1 MTTKTTSQTSL
12 KADQTTGNC
21 ITQAINWLVAH
32 NYPALPVAPHQDP
45 RKYHKIDKAYPER
58 NIGSRCPL
66 TDTLTPIPL
75 YTGKNPSYLDQN
87 GTPHLVNH
95 KQYQNRLPSEQE
107 LTKWFTN
114 PSNGIGTLGG
124 WNNTIWIDFDLKQF
138 TSATDCEDAVIDVV
152 EKIFSQT
159 GEEPFLEKSH
169 SGGWRVGVKVQEKPT
184 FTNFR
189 LTNSGTHVGEALGEG
204 RFTVLAPTIGPSG
217 NPYESIHQASP
228 PLVTSLESLGIYST
242 KTQIPSTN
250 QNPSLLSTME
260 VVPGITLSTNQNPSL
275 LSTMEV
281 VPGTTPPSQLHPSPE
296 QNTEVVPGTT
306 SPSQLHP
313 SPEQNT
319 EVVPSA
325 TPPSQLHPSPT
336 PVTELIP
343 NTIPLEQLGNKTSQE
358 ILTGTDT
365 KGDRSDSLTTALH
378 EWYGWQ
384 NWCHIN
390 DVKFT
395 GTASELA
402 HYAGE
407 KLGIDSARIDRIV
420 KSIGDPSSCSPATQ
434 TRGGDEACWKKIHHL
449 DKRTFEAKCPTH
461 IKDSIKQTHQSNAT
475 SSSQHVPLSNATSSS
490 QPDTSI
496 GHSHRPN
503 PQPTTPK
510 LPIREAVTIA
520 ESILRT
526 NPDPLEVNILLEEL
540 REKTSVSAFDW
551 NNKYLKQL
559 RAKLERE
566 FALPDAQ
573 GGKGIILN
581 PDPYEA
587 KRLELKAIAQEK
599 DALKFID
606 KIVHFCRS
614 TGWKRS
620 DVEQQIRLFKVG
632 TTTPTTERCKG
643 QEFLALETESISW
656 VFPGII
662 PSRGVFVIGGD
673 AGVGKT
679 TIAYD
684 AAGSLLLGEEFLGE
698 KPVNKGKVLLV
709 TGDEL
714 PCFTQDKLIDR
725 GFPVDNDDWEII
737 LNWDISQWNLL
748 EEAVADIKPALVVID
763 SFSSIHRD
771 PSFDE
776 NSSQA
781 KNTIYDLESLSN
793 SYGFGCILIHHLSK
807 SKDNKGVGKL
817 RGSSA
822 IAAAASVV
830 CIMEKGTSEDTR
842 KLSFPKMRGAQTE
855 PFTVMLN
862 GSSGRFEV
870 IIGGDA
876 PSTKSLGERILAFLK
891 KSPHKRFEQCEIS
904 LALGI
909 PECNKD
915 SVYQALGRLFKR
927 GLITKRPSQLGG
939 KRKVYGIANPT
950 DIPPN
955 HPPRFTN
962 TPPDN
967 PPVFSDTPHITIQE
981 THPLSSVKV
990 SVQIAETIEIH
1001 SLEVTDSELTHSPEV
1016 ANTELTLSLEVT
1028 DSEVTFSPEV
1038 TDSEVT
1044 FSPEVTD
1051 SEVTL
1056 SPKVADI
1063 ELTLSPKVAD
1073 IELTLSPEVADIELT
1088 LSPEVADI
1096 ELTAQTKM
1104 PDGYA
1109 SNPDTVIVS
1118 AKLTDTLTTEGVSPV
1133 EDLSV
1138 DAITSPDG
1146 GTPPV
1151 ASATSATSHSLL
1163 PTSHN
1168 EVMNEQVQTTQENST
1183 PQDTI
1188 ATESQILARS
1198 VSVGDRVEVQSGG
1211 KYDGQCATVVG
1222 FEQEGNSV
1230 LIVVLLDGDNC
1241 NSWFKPEYL
1250 IYLGS

>member
-12 KADQTTGNC
+12 KADQTTSNC
-21 ITQAINWLVAH
+21 LTQTINWLFAH

-58 NIGSRCPL
+58 NLGSRCPL
-66 TDTLTPIPL
+66 TDTLAPIPL

-87 GTPHLVNH
+87 GKPHLVNH

-107 LTKWFTN
+107 LTLWFTN
-114 PSNGIGTLGG
+114 PNNGIGTLGG
-124 WNNTIWIDFDLKQF
+124 WNNTIWLDFDLKQF
-138 TSATDCEDAVIDVV
+138 TSATDCEDAVIDVIEKVV
-152 EKIFSQT
+152 EQT
-159 GEEPFLEKSH
+159 RKEPFLEKSH

-184 FTNFR
+184 FTNFC
-189 LTNSGTHVGEALGEG
+189 LTNGGTHIGEALGEG

-217 NPYESIHQASP
+217 NPYESIHQTEP
-228 PLVTSLESLGIYST
+228 PLVTSLESIGIYST
-242 KTQIPSTN
+242 KTQIPPTN
-250 QNPSLLSTME
+250 QNPSLLPTME
-260 VVPGITLSTNQNPSL
+260 VL
-275 LSTMEV
+275 
-281 VPGTTPPSQLHPSPE
+281 PGTTPPSQLHPS
-296 QNTEVVPGTT
+296 NTEVVPGTT
-306 SPSQLHP
+306 PP
-313 SPEQNT
+313 TKQN
-319 EVVPSA
+319 
-325 TPPSQLHPSPT
+325 PSPT
-336 PVTELIP
+336 LVTELIP

-365 KGDRSDSLTTALH
+365 KGDRSDSLTTALR

-384 NWCHIN
+384 NWCDTN
-390 DVKFT
+390 DVKIT
-395 GTASELA
+395 GTAEELA

-420 KSIGDPSSCSPATQ
+420 KSIGDPSSCAPATQ

-449 DKRTFEAKCPTH
+449 DKGTFQTKCPTH
-461 IKDSIKQTHQSNAT
+461 IKDSLKQAYQSNAT
-475 SSSQHVPLSNATSSS
+475 ESSQHIPQSSATESS
-490 QPDTSI
+490 QGDTSI
-496 GHSHRPN
+496 GHSHRQS

-510 LPIREAVTIA
+510 LPIREAVAIA
-520 ESILRT
+520 ESILRS
-526 NPDPLEVNILLEEL
+526 NPDPLEANILLEEL
-540 REKTSVSAFDW
+540 RGETGMSAWEW
-551 NNKYLKQL
+551 NNKYLKQI

-573 GGKGIILN
+573 SGKGILLN
-581 PDPYEA
+581 VDPYEA
-587 KRLELKAIAQEK
+587 KRLELKQIAQEK

-632 TTTPTTERCKG
+632 TTTPTAERCKG

-737 LNWDISQWNLL
+737 LNWDIAQWNVL

-855 PFTVMLN
+855 PFTVTLD

-870 IIGGDA
+870 MIGGDA

-927 GLITKRPSQLGG
+927 GLITKRPSTLGG

-950 DIPPN
+950 DTPPHN
-955 HPPRFTN
+955 PPKLTN
-962 TPPDN
+962 TPQYH
-967 PPVFSDTPHITIQE
+967 PPNSPNTPQITIQE
-981 THPLSSVKV
+981 TLPLSSVKM
-990 SVQIAETIEIH
+990 SVKIAETIEIH
-1001 SLEVTDSELTHSPEV
+1001 SLEATDSELT
-1016 ANTELTLSLEVT
+1016 L
-1028 DSEVTFSPEV
+1028 SPEV
-1038 TDSEVT
+1038 TN
-1044 FSPEVTD
+1044 
-1051 SEVTL
+1051 
-1056 SPKVADI
+1056 
-1063 ELTLSPKVAD
+1063 
-1073 IELTLSPEVADIELT
+1073 IELTLSPEVTDIEPT
-1088 LSPEVADI
+1088 LSPEVTDI

-1104 PDGYA
+1104 PDGDA

-1118 AKLTDTLTTEGVSPV
+1118 AKLTDTLDLGGVSPV
-1133 EDLSV
+1133 EDLLV

-1146 GTPPV
+1146 GTPLV

-1168 EVMNEQVQTTQENST
+1168 EVMNERVQTTQENSA
-1183 PQDTI
+1183 PQDI
-1188 ATESQILARS
+1188 VATESQVESRS

-1222 FEQEGNSV
+1222 FEQEGDSV
-1230 LIVVLLDGDNC
+1230 VIVVQIDGDNS
-1241 NSWFKPEYL
+1241 NFWFKPEYL
-1250 IYLGS
+1250 IYLG

>member
-12 KADQTTGNC
+12 KADQTTSNC
-21 ITQAINWLVAH
+21 LTQTINWLVAH

-58 NIGSRCPL
+58 NLGSRCPL
-66 TDTLTPIPL
+66 TDTLAPIPL

-87 GTPHLVNH
+87 GKPHLVNH

-107 LTKWFTN
+107 LTLWFTN
-114 PSNGIGTLGG
+114 PNNGIGTLGG
-124 WNNTIWIDFDLKQF
+124 WNNTIWLDFDLKQF
-138 TSATDCEDAVIDVV
+138 TSSTDCEDAVIDVV
-152 EKIFSQT
+152 EKVFSQT
-159 GEEPFLEKSH
+159 RKEPFLEKSH

-184 FTNFR
+184 FTNFC
-189 LTNSGTHVGEALGEG
+189 LTNGGTHVGEALGEG

-217 NPYESIHQASP
+217 NPYESIHQVEP
-228 PLVTSLESLGIYST
+228 PLITSLESIGIYST
-242 KTQIPSTN
+242 KTQIPPTN
-250 QNPSLLSTME
+250 QNPLLLSTME
-260 VVPGITLSTNQNPSL
+260 VVPATTPPTQLHPSNTDVL
-275 LSTMEV
+275 
-281 VPGTTPPSQLHPSPE
+281 PGTTPP
-296 QNTEVVPGTT
+296 T
-306 SPSQLHP
+306 
-313 SPEQNT
+313 
-319 EVVPSA
+319 
-325 TPPSQLHPSPT
+325 QLHPSPT
-336 PVTELIP
+336 LVTELIP

-365 KGDRSDSLTTALH
+365 KGDRSDSLTTALR

-390 DVKFT
+390 DVKIT
-395 GTASELA
+395 GTAEELA
-402 HYAGE
+402 HEAGE

-420 KSIGDPSSCSPATQ
+420 KSIGDPSSCAPATQ

-449 DKRTFEAKCPTH
+449 DKGTFQTKCPTH
-461 IKDSIKQTHQSNAT
+461 IKDSLKQAYQSSATESSQHIPQSNAT
-475 SSSQHVPLSNATSSS
+475 SSTQYH
-490 QPDTSI
+490 TSI
-496 GHSHRPN
+496 GHSHRQS

-510 LPIREAVTIA
+510 LPIREAVAIA
-520 ESILRT
+520 ESILRS
-526 NPDPLEVNILLEEL
+526 NPDPLEANILLEEL
-540 REKTSVSAFDW
+540 RGETGMSAWEW
-551 NNKYLKQL
+551 NNKYLKEI

-566 FALPDAQ
+566 FALPEAQ
-573 GGKGIILN
+573 SGKGIRLN
-581 PDPYEA
+581 VDPYEA
-587 KRLELKAIAQEK
+587 KRLELKQIAQEK

-632 TTTPTTERCKG
+632 TTTPTAERCKG
-643 QEFLALETESISW
+643 QEFLTLETESISW

-737 LNWDISQWNLL
+737 LNWDISQWNVL

-855 PFTVMLN
+855 PFTVTLD

-870 IIGGDA
+870 MIGGDA

-927 GLITKRPSQLGG
+927 GLITKRPSTLGG

-950 DIPPN
+950 DTPPHN
-955 HPPRFTN
+955 PPKLTN

-967 PPVFSDTPHITIQE
+967 PPAFPDTPHITIQE

-990 SVQIAETIEIH
+990 SVQIAETIDIH
-1001 SLEVTDSELTHSPEV
+1001 SLEVTDSELT
-1016 ANTELTLSLEVT
+1016 L
-1028 DSEVTFSPEV
+1028 SPEV
-1038 TDSEVT
+1038 TDSE
-1044 FSPEVTD
+1044 
-1051 SEVTL
+1051 
-1056 SPKVADI
+1056 
-1063 ELTLSPKVAD
+1063 
-1073 IELTLSPEVADIELT
+1073 
-1088 LSPEVADI
+1088 
-1096 ELTAQTKM
+1096 LTAQTKM
-1104 PDGYA
+1104 SDGYA

-1118 AKLTDTLTTEGVSPV
+1118 AKLTDTLDLGGVSPV
-1133 EDLSV
+1133 EDLLV

-1146 GTPPV
+1146 GTPLV

-1168 EVMNEQVQTTQENST
+1168 EVMNERVQTTQENSA
-1183 PQDTI
+1183 PQDI
-1188 ATESQILARS
+1188 VATESQVESTRL

-1222 FEQEGNSV
+1222 FEQEGDSV
-1230 LIVVLLDGDNC
+1230 VIVILIDGDNS

-1250 IYLGS
+1250 IYLG

>member
-21 ITQAINWLVAH
+21 ITQAINWLFTH

-152 EKIFSQT
+152 EKVFSQT

-217 NPYESIHQASP
+217 NPYESIHQTEP

-319 EVVPSA
+319 EVVPGT
-325 TPPSQLHPSPT
+325 TPPTKQNTSLLPTMEGVPGTTPPTQLHPSPT
-336 PVTELIP
+336 LVTELIP
-343 NTIPLEQLGNKTSQE
+343 NTILLEQLGNKTSQE

-420 KSIGDPSSCSPATQ
+420 KSIGDPSSCSPAALI
-434 TRGGDEACWKKIHHL
+434 RGGEEACWKKIHRL
-449 DKRTFEAKCPTH
+449 DKGTFEAKCPAH
-461 IKDSIKQTHQSNAT
+461 IKDSIKQTYQSSAT
-475 SSSQHVPLSNATSSS
+475 SSSQHIPLSSTTSSS

-496 GHSHRPN
+496 EDSHRPN

-510 LPIREAVTIA
+510 LPIREAVALA

-526 NPDPLEVNILLEEL
+526 NSDPLEVNILLEEL
-540 REKTSVSAFDW
+540 REKTKVSAFDW
-551 NNKYLKQL
+551 NHKYLKEI

-566 FALPDAQ
+566 FGLPDAE
-573 GGKGIILN
+573 GSKGIILN
-581 PDPYEA
+581 LDPYEA
-587 KRLELKAIAQEK
+587 KRLELKQIAQEK
-599 DALKFID
+599 DPLKFLD
-606 KIVHFCRS
+606 KIVQFCRA

-620 DVEQQIRLFKVG
+620 DVEQQIRLFKLG
-632 TTTPTTERCKG
+632 TTTPKSERCKG
-643 QEFLALETESISW
+643 KEFLGLETESISW

-698 KPVNKGKVLLV
+698 KPVNKGKVLIV

-725 GFPVDNDDWEII
+725 GFPTDNDDWEII
-737 LNWDISQWNLL
+737 LNWDISQWTEL
-748 EEAVADIKPALVVID
+748 EEAVADIKPALVIID

-776 NSSQA
+776 NSAQA

-955 HPPRFTN
+955 HPPRLTN

-990 SVQIAETIEIH
+990 SVQIAETIDIH
-1001 SLEVTDSELTHSPEV
+1001 SLEVTNSELT
-1016 ANTELTLSLEVT
+1016 L
-1028 DSEVTFSPEV
+1028 SPEV
-1038 TDSEVT
+1038 TDSGLT
-1044 FSPEVTD
+1044 LSPEVTD
-1051 SEVTL
+1051 SG
-1056 SPKVADI
+1056 
-1063 ELTLSPKVAD
+1063 
-1073 IELTLSPEVADIELT
+1073 LTLSPEVAD
-1088 LSPEVADI
+1088 S

-1104 PDGYA
+1104 PDGCA